1 MIVDNNQYYQTV
13 CRALQNPTVV
23 DFVRTSIKT
32 GYFEILSAPSEQISN
47 LVDSAFEK
55 MVGGQAG
62 SQNPEKLI
70 EVTRALLEDTFHKED
85 DSFWFNQAYH
95 QYKTV
100 SKPEADFQLL
110 KGLIKGQRLLD
121 YGCGS
126 GYLAA
131 RLSKGGYQVY
141 TTDVL
146 DYRYPEAKG
155 LPFVQMAS
163 PIQTPYQDDS
173 MDSALVQ
180 AVLHHID
187 PGFLDS
193 VIQGIAQ
200 MARQVLIK
208 EDCYGLY
215 NDLQGLEEKASQQPL
230 LQAFIRLPL
239 ETQYLALV
247 LIDFFANAIAQ
258 GIPKMNMPFAFHTV
272 REWEAILLRNGLKVS
287 QIILSGFEAGRM
299 HKSCHVWFIC
309 ERSL

>member
-1 MIVDNNQYYQTV
+1 MIVNDSQHYRTV
-13 CRALQNPTVV
+13 CRALKNPAAA
-23 DFVRTSIKT
+23 DFVRTSIKA
-32 GYFEILSAPSEQISN
+32 GYTEILPDSN
-47 LVDSAFEK
+47 QRVSHLVDVAMDRLVE
-55 MVGGQAG
+55 
-62 SQNPEKLI
+62 SQNDNGGPQRLIDITYELI
-70 EVTRALLEDTFHKED
+70 ENTFHKSK

-95 QYKTV
+95 HYKTV

-110 KGLIKGQRLLD
+110 KNLIEGQRLLD

-131 RLSKGGYQVY
+131 RLAKGGYQVY

-163 PIQTPYQDDS
+163 PIQAPYPDDS

-180 AVLHHID
+180 AVFHHID
-187 PGFLDS
+187 PLDLDS
-193 VIQGIAQ
+193 VIQGIAR
-200 MARQVLIK
+200 MSRQVLIK
-208 EDCYGLY
+208 EDCY
-215 NDLQGLEEKASQQPL
+215 DLPPHLDNLEEKARQQPL
-230 LQAFIRLPL
+230 LKAFIRLPL

-258 GIPKMNMPFAFHTV
+258 GIPEMNMPYAFHTV
-272 REWEAILLRNGLKVS
+272 RQWETILLRNGLKVS
-287 QIILSGFEAGRM
+287 QVILSGFEPGRM

-309 ERSL
+309 ERSQ

>member
-1 MIVDNNQYYQTV
+1 MIVDNNQHYQTV
-13 CRALQNPTVV
+13 CRALQNQIAV

-32 GYFEILSAPSEQISN
+32 GYFEILSAPSGQISN

-55 MVGGQAG
+55 LVGSQAG

-110 KGLIKGQRLLD
+110 KNLIEGQRLLD

-131 RLSKGGYQVY
+131 RLAKGGYQVY

-163 PIQTPYQDDS
+163 PVQAPYPDDS

-187 PGFLDS
+187 PLDLDP
-193 VIQGIAQ
+193 VIQGIAR
-200 MARQVLIK
+200 MARQVLVK
-208 EDCYGLY
+208 EDSY
-215 NDLQGLEEKASQQPL
+215 DLPPHLEGLEEKTRQQPL

-239 ETQYLALV
+239 EIQYLALV

-258 GIPKMNMPFAFHTV
+258 GIPEMNMPYAFHTMSQ
-272 REWEAILLRNGLKVS
+272 WEAILLRNGLKVS
-287 QIILSGFEAGRM
+287 RVILSGFETGRM

-309 ERSL
+309 ERSQ